1 MAKIAS
7 HGDANWYNALKI
19 NELTKHNVI
28 SMVKRQSLMS
38 KEKIHHCP
46 VGCVLCNHPTD
57 YPARF
62 VPFALPASQS
72 IRHISNKSNHILFLI
87 DGSLHVVLENKNIY
101 IQAGQALFFGR
112 NTCPYIRATH
122 DSTIVWL
129 KFSNRIVLGGSD
141 VLSKVAAANRPSH
154 EDDIPILDLTQTM
167 IDKLRGMQFID
178 SPCYHI
184 SRQYELYIA
193 FRSEYSEEQMA
204 QFFSSILRARDD
216 FRAFVKNNYRYGDT
230 LEKVAQKANMSTNH
244 FLRKFK
250 EHFGMTAH
258 QWMVKQKA
266 EKLVKAIQAGETN
279 AKLLADRFGFHSTA
293 GLYLFC
299 RRQVGMT
306 FQQLTRHVADG
317 QSITI

>member
-1 MAKIAS
+1 M
-7 HGDANWYNALKI
+7 
-19 NELTKHNVI
+19 
-28 SMVKRQSLMS
+28 
-38 KEKIHHCP
+38 
-46 VGCVLCNHPTD
+46 
-57 YPARF
+57 
-62 VPFALPASQS
+62 
-72 IRHISNKSNHILFLI
+72 
-87 DGSLHVVLENKNIY
+87 
-101 IQAGQALFFGR
+101 
-112 NTCPYIRATH
+112 
-122 DSTIVWL
+122 
-129 KFSNRIVLGGSD
+129 
-141 VLSKVAAANRPSH
+141 SKVAAANRPSH

-258 QWMVKQKA
+258 RWMVKQKA

>member
-1 MAKIAS
+1 
-7 HGDANWYNALKI
+7 
-19 NELTKHNVI
+19 
-28 SMVKRQSLMS
+28 MVKQQSLMS

-184 SRQYELYIA
+184 SRQYELRVFGGANGAVLQFDPACTGRFQGLCKKQLSLWGYSGKGGA
-193 FRSEYSEEQMA
+193 ESKHEYQSLSAKIQGALRNDGPSMDGEAKSGKTREGHTSRRNKCQTA
-204 QFFSSILRARDD
+204 RRPLRVPLYGRTISFLSSASGNDISA
-216 FRAFVKNNYRYGDT
+216 T
-230 LEKVAQKANMSTNH
+230 HT
-244 FLRKFK
+244 
-250 EHFGMTAH
+250 T
-258 QWMVKQKA
+258 
-266 EKLVKAIQAGETN
+266 
-279 AKLLADRFGFHSTA
+279 
-293 GLYLFC
+293 C
-299 RRQVGMT
+299 C
-306 FQQLTRHVADG
+306 
-317 QSITI
+317 